1 MSKYFPKAKPLR
13 ENVKI
18 ELDLY
23 NNATKT
29 DLKYAAGVDTL
40 NKVNLVSIKS
50 EIDKLVIGKLKTT
63 PGNLSKLSSVVKNE
77 VLKKTVLDELVK
89 KVNVIQAIQKLMLF
103 NLVKK
108 SDHNTKIAA
117 TERKRNLILIMVN
130 ILRHKNLITCWQKML
145 LQE

>member
-23 NNATKT
+23 NATKT

-130 ILRHKNLITCWQKML
+130 ILRHKNLITCWQKM
-145 LQE
+145 